1 MSRCLRALALLAAGL
16 LASAAAA
23 QPEPIG
29 QTWSAIGPRT
39 LEPGANSV
47 ELNAGWPGLS
57 VGYYRG
63 ILPGLNLGARLAFVY
78 GVEGM
83 IRYVEPGFKGQLLLK
98 WRFLDL
104 ERVSLGLTFEPGL
117 FFHAPYFGGTVAG
130 FSLPLGLR
138 LGIVASSALAVSVLV
153 DLPMWV
159 SFGPGSE
166 FNVPVLSGVGV
177 EYFVTSTLALFL
189 HTRIGP
195 TIHAASGFAELTFDA
210 SLGVA
215 FKF

>member
-1 MSRCLRALALLAAGL
+1 MSSTLRALALLAAGL
-16 LASAAAA
+16 AAGASA
-23 QPEPIG
+23 QQEPTG

-39 LEPGANSV
+39 VEPGANSV
-47 ELNAGWPGLS
+47 EVAAGWPGLS
-57 VGYYRG
+57 VGYSRG
-63 ILPGLNLGARLAFVY
+63 IAPGLNLGARVAFVY

-83 IRYVEPGFKGQLLLK
+83 IHYVEPGFKGQLLLK
-98 WRFLDL
+98 WRFLDR
-104 ERVSLGLTFEPGL
+104 ERVSLGLTFEPGP
-117 FFHAPYFGGTVAG
+117 FFHAPAFGGTVAG

-138 LGIVASSALAVSVLV
+138 LGIVASSALTVSVLV

-177 EYFVTSTLALFL
+177 EYFVTSTLALFFRTQL
-189 HTRIGP
+189 GP
-195 TIHAASGFAELTFDA
+195 TIHAASGYAELTFQA